1 MTVEVEPDIFE
12 GDPFDPEFVR
22 AVQAKEQEQVDT
34 QDEGVKAHI
43 ARRARA
49 YKAVFTAGER
59 TQSDIDIVLT
69 DLLVFTRAMS
79 TPWHDNP
86 RKQDLLIGRGEVF
99 YRIKSNARLDND
111 TLFLLLT
118 DAKTKMEKR

>member
-1 MTVEVEPDIFE
+1 MTTEFEPDIFD
-12 GDPFDPEFVR
+12 GDPFDPEFVS
-22 AVQAKEQEQVDT
+22 AVQEQEQKTVET
-34 QDEGVKAHI
+34 QDEGVKAYI

-59 TQSDIDIVLT
+59 TQSDIDIVLA

-79 TPWHDNP
+79 TPWHDNQ
-86 RKQDLLIGRGEVF
+86 RKQDALIGRGEVF

-118 DAKTKMEKR
+118 DAKTKMERR